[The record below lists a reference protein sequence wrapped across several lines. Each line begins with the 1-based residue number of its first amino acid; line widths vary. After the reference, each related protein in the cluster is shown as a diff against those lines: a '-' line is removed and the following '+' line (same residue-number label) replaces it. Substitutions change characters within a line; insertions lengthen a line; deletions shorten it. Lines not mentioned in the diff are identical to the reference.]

1 MRSEKLKLL
10 GFNESIRGVQF
21 MDSALLIIENANT
34 VHMIDLYANVAEVF
48 RTTPVN
54 ISSGIRYAIK
64 KWWIVA
70 PLKVKRKH
78 FQMNCNLGK
87 PPTNKEFLLHI
98 ANENVNAF
106 KED

>member
-1 MRSEKLKLL
+1 MCSEKLKLL
-10 GFNESIRGVQF
+10 GFNEAIRGVRF
-21 MDSALLIIENANT
+21 MDSALLIIGNAKT
-34 VHMIDLYANVAEVF
+34 VRMIDLYAKVATVF
-48 RTTPVN
+48 GTNPVN

-64 KWWIVA
+64 KWWIIA

-78 FQMNCNLGK
+78 FKMNYNLGK